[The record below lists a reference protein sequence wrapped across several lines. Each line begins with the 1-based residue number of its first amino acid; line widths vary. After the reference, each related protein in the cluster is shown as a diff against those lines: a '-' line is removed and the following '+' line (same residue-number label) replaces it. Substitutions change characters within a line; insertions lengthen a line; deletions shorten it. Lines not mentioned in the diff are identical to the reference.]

1 MAARPQMG
9 AEKVWARIGNR
20 ETFVSLLVALIP
32 FAVAAVIGF
41 LVIYGRVSNSSEGI
55 IGRPLGDSGDS
66 LLISILLRNA
76 AFIFYLFS
84 GTLTCGITS
93 VIGVTLL
100 GLYMGSTTAAAAT
113 SVGIGA
119 ALGSVIVYGT
129 LEIVAYIFAAAAG
142 ILPFV
147 FAKSRSREYV
157 GETRVSRYIKG
168 INSGLWLLTI
178 ALLLIL
184 LGAIAETI
192 IIAQRA

>member
-1 MAARPQMG
+1 M
-9 AEKVWARIGNR
+9 
-20 ETFVSLLVALIP
+20 
-32 FAVAAVIGF
+32 
-41 LVIYGRVSNSSEGI
+41 
-55 IGRPLGDSGDS
+55 
-66 LLISILLRNA
+66 
-76 AFIFYLFS
+76 
-84 GTLTCGITS
+84 
-93 VIGVTLL
+93 
-100 GLYMGSTTAAAAT
+100 
-113 SVGIGA
+113 VGIGA

>member
-1 MAARPQMG
+1 MA

-32 FAVAAVIGF
+32 FAVATVIGF

-113 SVGIGA
+113 SVGLGT
-119 ALGSVIVYGT
+119 ALGSVAGYGIFET
-129 LEIVAYIFAAAAG
+129 VAYIFAAAAG

-192 IIAQRA
+192 IIAQRT

>member
-1 MAARPQMG
+1 MA

-119 ALGSVIVYGT
+119 ALGSIIVYGT

-142 ILPFV
+142 ILPFL

-192 IIAQRA
+192 IIAQRT